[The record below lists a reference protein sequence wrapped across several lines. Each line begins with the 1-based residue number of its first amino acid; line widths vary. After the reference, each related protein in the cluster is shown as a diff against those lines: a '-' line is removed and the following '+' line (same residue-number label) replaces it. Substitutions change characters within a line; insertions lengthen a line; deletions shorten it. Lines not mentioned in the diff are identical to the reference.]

1 MNESAPRSLERKAGK
16 SCNVLVLLF
25 LLSHFGSTDTD
36 VCLPVKG
43 GVVPAPQQ
51 KATVSPFCDSE
62 NVNRSSRFPESISS
76 ITLAS
81 WESQEGDPFKWRIV
95 ISFLCHSD
103 PPVLGAEGPFWGGTP
118 LNSTTSAYHCR
129 GEPCPL
135 PCSPKR
141 EATLG

>member
-1 MNESAPRSLERKAGK
+1 MNESAPRSLERKVGK

-25 LLSHFGSTDTD
+25 LLSHFRSTDTD
-36 VCLPVKG
+36 VCLPVKD

-81 WESQEGDPFKWRIV
+81 WDFLQAEDGYLLSLPF
-95 ISFLCHSD
+95 
-103 PPVLGAEGPFWGGTP
+103 GP
-118 LNSTTSAYHCR
+118 S
-129 GEPCPL
+129 
-135 PCSPKR
+135 CSGR
-141 EATLG
+141 